1 MIASTMTST
10 MLRPPR
16 ASGVPALPAGRPPH
30 PSPASSA
37 RVLLGVAL
45 ALGGCFPKSEGER
58 LVAQQETLERRLRTL
73 EDGTDEERAEL
84 REQLAAATEKVQE
97 LEGVLDQATALLTRN
112 SADIGQEVVALR
124 EEIGRLEGE
133 IAEVR
138 NALEQAERRMG
149 ESRDELAM
157 RIDRLAR
164 QAGVDIT
171 IDESEIPEER
181 SEHYAAAYRAFQEGD
196 HGRARALF
204 RAFVRK
210 YPEDD
215 EADNA
220 QYWIGKSYLEQDQP
234 AAALREL
241 RVVVS
246 RYTRGDAADE
256 TLFDMADAFF
266 RLGACTDA
274 KSALDALIRG
284 YRSSPLL
291 RRARAKKREIDRAP
305 RGRCTS

>member
-1 MIASTMTST
+1 MNRSDVRVSAS
-10 MLRPPR
+10 L
-16 ASGVPALPAGRPPH
+16 VPLEGGAGADSLSRQRGIG
-30 PSPASSA
+30 AG
-37 RVLLGVAL
+37 LLLILL
-45 ALGGCFPKSEGER
+45 AGGCVPKAQGDR
-58 LVAQQETLERRLRTL
+58 LVQRQETLERRLRSL
-73 EDGTDEERAEL
+73 EDGMDEERAQL
-84 REQLAAATEKVQE
+84 RNQLAAATEKVQE
-97 LEGVLDQATALLTRN
+97 LEGVLDQATNLLTRN
-112 SADIGQEVVALR
+112 SADLGQEVVALR
-124 EEIGRLEGE
+124 QEIGRIEGE

-138 NALEQAERRMG
+138 NALELAERRLG

-157 RIDRLAR
+157 RIERLAR

-171 IDESEIPEER
+171 LDESEIPEDR
-181 SEHYAAAYRAFQEGD
+181 AEHYAAAYRAFQQGD
-196 HGRARALF
+196 HGRSRALF

-210 YPEDD
+210 YPQDD

-246 RYTRGDAADE
+246 RYRRGDAADE

-274 KSALDALIRG
+274 KGALEALIQG
-284 YRSSPLL
+284 YRRSTLV
-291 RRARAKKREIDRAP
+291 RRARAKLREIESAP
-305 RGRCTS
+305 RARCTS